1 METEKEKKGLIN
13 KMLPDSAKQIL
24 GVGLFFVII
33 VLGLGSRV
41 LDIFKNDKQEEQR
54 NLSGLATFPQGN
66 TSSKTETRILTCEE
80 KALKHFKDYPKQEFV
95 LKDKKSGKESKY
107 QVWIANTNDRRIL
120 GLSNTECLPKGTG
133 LLFEF
138 EKPEIQF
145 FWMKDMKYPIDIIWL
160 DDQKKEVGR
169 AKNVLPESYPNT
181 VNSDVP
187 VKYVLEIN
195 SEKK

>member
-1 METEKEKKGLIN
+1 METESIKKEKKGIFN
-13 KMLPDSAKQIL
+13 RIMPDSTKQVL
-24 GVGLFFVII
+24 GVGLFFVIV
-33 VLGLGSRV
+33 VLGLGSQV
-41 LDIFKNDKQEEQR
+41 VSLFKNDKQEEKMQQV
-54 NLSGLATFPQGN
+54 AAAPQ
-66 TSSKTETRILTCEE
+66 TCEE
-80 KALKHFKDYPKQEFV
+80 KASKHFKDYPKQEFV

-145 FWMKDMKYPIDIIWL
+145 FWMKDMKYSLDIIWL
-160 DDQKKEVGR
+160 DDNKKEIGR

-181 VNSDVP
+181 VNSSVP

-195 SEKK
+195 PEK

>member
-1 METEKEKKGLIN
+1 METETKKNSFLN
-13 KMLPDSAKQIL
+13 KILPDSTKHVI

-33 VLGLGSRV
+33 ILGLGSRV
-41 LDIFKNDKQEEQR
+41 VGLFKNDKQEEQR
-54 NLSGLATFPQGN
+54 NLSGFATFPQGKA
-66 TSSKTETRILTCEE
+66 SSTDQSCEE
-80 KALKHFKDYPKQEFV
+80 KVSKHFKDYPKQEFV

-160 DDQKKEVGR
+160 DDNKKEVGR

-181 VNSDVP
+181 VNSSVP

-195 SEKK
+195 PEK

>member
-1 METEKEKKGLIN
+1 METEITKKDN
-13 KMLPDSAKQIL
+13 KGVLNKVMPDSTKQVL
-24 GVGLFFVII
+24 GIGLFSVVII
-33 VLGLGSRV
+33 LGLGSRV
-41 LDIFKNDKQEEQR
+41 IDVFKNNNQEGKIEQV
-54 NLSGLATFPQGN
+54 AIVPQ
-66 TSSKTETRILTCEE
+66 TCEE

-138 EKPEIQF
+138 EKSEIQF
-145 FWMKDMKYPIDIIWL
+145 FWMKDMKYPVDIIWL

-181 VNSDVP
+181 VNSSVP

-195 SEKK
+195 PEK

>member
-1 METEKEKKGLIN
+1 METGTKKNTFLN
-13 KMLPDSAKQIL
+13 KILPDSTKHVI

-33 VLGLGSRV
+33 MLGLGSRV
-41 LDIFKNDKQEEQR
+41 VSVFKNDKQED
-54 NLSGLATFPQGN
+54 LSGFATFPEGKA
-66 TSSKTETRILTCEE
+66 SSKTETRILMCEE
-80 KALKHFKDYPKQEFV
+80 KATTHFKDYPKQEFV

-145 FWMKDMKYPIDIIWL
+145 FWMKDMKYSLDIIWL
-160 DDQKKEVGR
+160 DDNKKEVGR

-181 VNSDVP
+181 VNSSVP

-195 SEKK
+195 PEK